1 MLSLAIWLYRFST
14 ANSSFT
20 NTSENIKTY
29 LNANITIKEGE
40 PIVLKVSTIN
50 NNDSIYNNITVTE
63 KSENIPVQ
71 AINKPLDIERIITQL
86 KKDF

>member
-1 MLSLAIWLYRFST
+1 MKGKISIGAKIYKLTSKSLFTT

-20 NTSENIKTY
+20 NTENIKTY
-29 LNANITIKEGE
+29 LNANIIIKEGE

-63 KSENIPVQ
+63 KSESMPVQ
-71 AINKPLDIERIITQL
+71 VL
-86 KKDF
+86 